1 MLRILHFS
9 DVHVDLPL
17 STLPWTTWLGKR
29 ALGGVNHA
37 LRRRKHF
44 AHAVDKLAALA
55 RFADEQAVDFAVCTG
70 DYTILG
76 TAPELELAARSVE
89 PLTRRPLGF
98 ATVPGNH
105 DVYLGD
111 SVREARF
118 EKHFA
123 KWMASDRPELAT
135 DGPFPFVRLVGDEVA
150 VVGVSSARP
159 NPEPWRS
166 SGRVPDAQLAGLRRV
181 LSDEAVRRRFVI
193 VMTHYAPRLWNGRP
207 DSLTHGLDNASEL
220 LAVIAELPRG
230 CLLHGHVHRRYAVQE
245 PGVRPWMLGAGSTTQ
260 EGREGLWLLEVGAA
274 GARAT
279 PGTFREGH
287 YVLEP
292 EGCVSLDGGGPV

>member
-1 MLRILHFS
+1 MVRILHFS

-29 ALGGVNHA
+29 ALGGLNHA

-44 AHAVDKLAALA
+44 ERAVDKLGALA

-76 TAPELELAARSVE
+76 TDPELDLAERSVA

-111 SVREARF
+111 SVREGRF

-123 KWMASDRPELAT
+123 KYMRSDRPDLAT
-135 DGPFPFVRLVGDEVA
+135 DGPFPFVRWVGEDAV
-150 VVGVSSARP
+150 VVGVSSSRP

-166 SGRVPDAQLAGLRRV
+166 SGRVPEAQLEGLRRV
-181 LSDEAVRRRFVI
+181 LADEAVRARFVI

-207 DSLTHGLDNASEL
+207 DSLTHGLDNADAL
-220 LAVIAELPRG
+220 LEVIARVPRG
-230 CLLHGHVHRRYAVQE
+230 CLLHGHVHKRYAVRI
-245 PGVRPWMLGAGSTTQ
+245 PGVTPVLLGAGSTTL
-260 EGREGLWLLEVGAA
+260 EGREGLWLLEVDGSVAS
-274 GARAT
+274 AT
-279 PGTFREGH
+279 PGTFRDGR

-292 EGCVSLDGGGPV
+292 TERLLLT

>member
-1 MLRILHFS
+1 MVRILHFS

-29 ALGGVNHA
+29 ALGGLNHA
-37 LRRRKHF
+37 VRRRKHF
-44 AHAVDKLAALA
+44 ARAVDKLAVLA
-55 RFADEQAVDFAVCTG
+55 RFADEQAIDFAVCTG

-76 TAPELELAARSVE
+76 TEPELELAARAVE

-105 DVYLGD
+105 DVYLED
-111 SVREARF
+111 SVREGRF

-123 KWMASDRPELAT
+123 KHMRSDRPDLAT
-135 DGPFPFVRLVGDEVA
+135 DGPFPFVRWVGDDVA
-150 VVGVSSARP
+150 VVGISSSRP

-166 SGRVPDAQLAGLRRV
+166 SGRVPEPQIEGLRRV
-181 LSDEAVRRRFVI
+181 LDDEAVKRRFVV

-207 DSLTHGLDNASEL
+207 DSVSHGLDNADAL
-220 LAVIAELPRG
+220 LEVIAGVSHG
-230 CLLHGHVHRRYAVQE
+230 CLLHGHVHRRYSVRV
-245 PGVRPWMLGAGSTTQ
+245 PGVAATLLGAGSTTQ
-260 EGREGLWLLEVGAA
+260 EGREGLWVLEVEGAA
-274 GARAT
+274 ATAT
-279 PGTFREGH
+279 PGTFRGGR

-292 EGCVSLDGGGPV
+292 DQRLLLG

>member
-1 MLRILHFS
+1 VIRVLHFS

-17 STLPWTTWLGKR
+17 ASLPWTTWLGKR
-29 ALGGVNHA
+29 ALGGANHA
-37 LRRRKHF
+37 LRRRKYF
-44 AHAVDKLAALA
+44 VDAVDKLAALA
-55 RFADEQAVDFAVCTG
+55 EFAEQQAIDLALCTG

-76 TAPELELAARSVE
+76 TAPELDLAARAVE

-111 SVREARF
+111 SVREQRF

-123 KWMASDRPELAT
+123 KWMRSDRPELAT
-135 DGPFPFVRLVGDEVA
+135 DGAFPFVRFVGEHLA

-166 SGRVPDAQLAGLRRV
+166 SGRVPEAQLEGLARV
-181 LSDEAVRRRFVI
+181 LLDPAVRERFVI

-207 DSLTHGLDNASEL
+207 DSITHGLENADAL
-220 LAVIAELPRG
+220 LATLAELPRG
-230 CLLHGHVHRRYAVQE
+230 CLIHGHVHRRFAVRE
-245 PGVRPWMLGAGSTTQ
+245 PGVRPMLLGAGSTTQ
-260 EGREGLWLLEVGAA
+260 AGREGLWVIEVAADGAWA
-274 GARAT
+274 S
-279 PGTFREGH
+279 PGTFRDGR
-287 YVLEP
+287 YVLE
-292 EGCVSLDGGGPV
+292 ESGRLSLT

>member
-1 MLRILHFS
+1 MIRVLHFS

-17 STLPWTTWLGKR
+17 TSLPWTTWLGKR

-37 LRRRKHF
+37 LRRRKYF
-44 AHAVDKLAALA
+44 VEAVDKLAALA
-55 RFADEQAVDFAVCTG
+55 RFADEQRVDLALCTG

-76 TAPELELAARSVE
+76 TAPELELAASAVE

-111 SVREARF
+111 SVKEARF
-118 EKHFA
+118 EKHFL
-123 KWMASDRPELAT
+123 KYMRSDRPELAT
-135 DGPFPFVRLVGDEVA
+135 DGPFPFVRLLGDDLA
-150 VVGVSSARP
+150 VIGVSSARP

-166 SGRVPDAQLAGLRRV
+166 SGRVPDAQLEGLTR
-181 LSDEAVRRRFVI
+181 LLADPSITERFVV

-207 DSLTHGLDNASEL
+207 DSVTHGLDNADAL
-220 LAVIAELPRG
+220 LAAIATVPRG
-230 CLLHGHVHRRYAVQE
+230 CLLHGHVHRRYAVRE
-245 PGVRPWMLGAGSTTQ
+245 PGVRPMLLGAGSTTQ
-260 EGREGLWLLEVGAA
+260 AGREGLWLLEVGRDEAF
-274 GARAT
+274 AT
-279 PGTFREGH
+279 PGAYRDGG

-292 EGCVSLDGGGPV
+292 DARLSLG

>member
-1 MLRILHFS
+1 MIRVLHFS

-17 STLPWTTWLGKR
+17 SSLPWTTWLGKR
-29 ALGGVNHA
+29 ALGGANHA
-37 LRRRKHF
+37 LRRRKYF
-44 AHAVDKLAALA
+44 VDAVDKLAALA
-55 RFADEQAVDFAVCTG
+55 EFAQEQAIDLALCTG

-76 TAPELELAARSVE
+76 TAPELDLAARAVE

-111 SVREARF
+111 SVREQRF

-123 KWMASDRPELAT
+123 KWMRSDRPELAT
-135 DGPFPFVRLVGDEVA
+135 DGLFPFVRLFGEDLA

-166 SGRVPDAQLAGLRRV
+166 SGRVPDAQLGGLSRV
-181 LSDEAVRRRFVI
+181 LADPAIRERFVI

-207 DSLTHGLDNASEL
+207 DSMTHGLENADAL
-220 LAVIAELPRG
+220 LAAIAELPRG
-230 CLLHGHVHRRYAVQE
+230 CLIHGHVHRRFALRE
-245 PGVRPWMLGAGSTTQ
+245 PGVRPMLLGAGSTTQ
-260 EGREGLWLLEVGAA
+260 AGREGLWVIEVGAD
-274 GARAT
+274 GAWAS
-279 PGTFREGH
+279 PGTFREGR
-287 YVLEP
+287 YVLE
-292 EGCVSLDGGGPV
+292 ESGRLSLT

>member
-1 MLRILHFS
+1 MIRVLHFS

-17 STLPWTTWLGKR
+17 ASLPWTTWLGKR

-44 AHAVDKLAALA
+44 VEAVDKLGALA
-55 RFADEQAVDFAVCTG
+55 RFADEQRIDLALCTG

-76 TAPELELAARSVE
+76 TAPELELAARSVA
-89 PLTRRPLGF
+89 PLTHRPLGF

-111 SVREARF
+111 SVREQRF

-123 KWMASDRPELAT
+123 KYMRSDRPELAT
-135 DGPFPFVRLVGDEVA
+135 DGPFPFVRLVGESVA

-166 SGRVPDAQLAGLRRV
+166 SGRVPDAQLEGLARV
-181 LSDEAVRRRFVI
+181 LADPVVRARFVI

-207 DSLTHGLDNASEL
+207 DSLTHGLDNADAL
-220 LAVIAELPRG
+220 LAAIAELPRG
-230 CLLHGHVHRRYAVQE
+230 CLLHGHVHRRYTVRE
-245 PGVRPWMLGAGSTTQ
+245 PGVRPMLLGAGSTTQ
-260 EGREGLWLLEVGAA
+260 AGREGLWVIEVDAA
-274 GARAT
+274 SASAT
-279 PGTFREGH
+279 PGSYRDGR

-292 EGCVSLDGGGPV
+292 EGRLSLG

>member
-1 MLRILHFS
+1 MLRVLHFS

-17 STLPWTTWLGKR
+17 STLPWSTWLGKR
-29 ALGGVNHA
+29 AIGGLNHA

-44 AHAVDKLAALA
+44 VHAVDKLAALA
-55 RFADEQAVDFAVCTG
+55 RFADAQAIDLALCTG

-76 TAPELELAARSVE
+76 TLPELDLAARSIE
-89 PLTRRPLGF
+89 PLTKRPLGF

-111 SVREARF
+111 SVREQRF

-123 KWMASDRPELAT
+123 KWMTSDRPELAT
-135 DGPFPFVRLVGDEVA
+135 DGPFPFVRLFGDSLA

-166 SGRVPDAQLAGLRRV
+166 SGRIPDAQLEGLRRIV
-181 LSDEAVRRRFVI
+181 AEPSIRDRFVI

-207 DSLTHGLDNASEL
+207 DSITHGLENADAL
-220 LAVIAELPRG
+220 LSVLATIPRG
-230 CLLHGHVHRRYAVQE
+230 CLIHGHVHRRFAVRE
-245 PGVRPWMLGAGSTTQ
+245 PNVGPMLLGAGSTTQ
-260 EGREGLWLLEVGAA
+260 EGREGLWVIEVDHAA
-274 GARAT
+274 VSAI
-279 PGTFREGH
+279 PGSYREGA
-287 YVLEP
+287 YVLDETARLP
-292 EGCVSLDGGGPV
+292 LT

>member
-1 MLRILHFS
+1 MIRVLHFS

-17 STLPWTTWLGKR
+17 TSLPWTTWLGKR
-29 ALGGVNHA
+29 AIGGLNHA

-44 AHAVDKLAALA
+44 VHAVDKLGELA
-55 RFADEQAVDFAVCTG
+55 RFADEQRIDLALCTG

-76 TAPELELAARSVE
+76 TLPELDLAARSIE
-89 PLTRRPLGF
+89 PLTKRPLGF

-123 KWMASDRPELAT
+123 KWMVSDRPDLAT
-135 DGPFPFVRLVGDEVA
+135 DGAFPFVRLIGDALA

-166 SGRVPDAQLAGLRRV
+166 SGRIPDLQLDGLRRV
-181 LSDEAVRRRFVI
+181 LAEPSVRDRFVI

-207 DSLTHGLDNASEL
+207 DSVTHGLENADAL
-220 LAVIAELPRG
+220 LEILATIPRG
-230 CLLHGHVHRRYAVQE
+230 CLLHGHVHRRYALRV
-245 PGVRPWMLGAGSTTQ
+245 PSVTPMLLGAGSTTQ
-260 EGREGLWLLEVGAA
+260 EGREGLWVIEVERDRAT
-274 GARAT
+274 AT
-279 PGTFREGH
+279 PGGYENGAYRLDESGR
-287 YVLEP
+287 L
-292 EGCVSLDGGGPV
+292 SLD